1 MFLIFFIFL
10 FHSSLSISQPL
21 HLAIKTGSSITTFS
35 GQSSGA
41 TTWDSTKVGFGEP
54 VFSTAMSGYIES
66 LTDPSFQGQILIL
79 TYPLIGNYGVPRLMS
94 NSTSLCA
101 PYLAPESH
109 ESHRIQIAGLIVS
122 SLIDGTDIDSVQ
134 TLRQWLIS
142 EGIPVITGVN
152 TRKLVQFLTKQK
164 STSTSVITTNIHAT
178 EIQAIPHQLLLQPR
192 CSAFSCISKSS
203 NSKSKSKSTW
213 SRTRILVLDFG
224 VKHSIIRSLLKYNV
238 DVAVVPFDTNLRE
251 EMLRNPYHGLVL
263 SNGPG
268 DPTRHHKS
276 IAHIRDVLVTASK
289 NDQFFHLPVLGIC
302 LGFQLLSL
310 ALNEN
315 KNETLPIATIR
326 KLSFGHRGFNHPVMV
341 HSSNTANT
349 KTNNSKIG
357 YLTSQNHGYSVQF
370 SNQINNQKNYF
381 KQWFVNLHDGTSAGM
396 YFKNRPL
403 MAVQFHPEGG
413 GGPHDT
419 IFIFKTFIS
428 LAKKY
433 STSPRSTRKTE
444 THKDKNPL
452 PELTSSLASSSEPW
466 PPFRLENNFTAPS
479 YSKHQTI
486 LILGSGGIMIGQAGE
501 FDYAGSQALKTLRA
515 RGIQTILVNPNVASS
530 QTSKGLADIVYFIP
544 LEPDSVEQV
553 LLKHPEITGIL
564 LSFGGQTALNVGLV
578 LDANNI
584 LQQHNVDILGTS
596 ITGIEITEDRNL
608 FKEMLNTINE
618 KAAPSIVVT
627 TLTHGLVSANKIGY
641 PVLIRRA
648 FALGG
653 LGSSFANNA
662 TEFEQ
667 LFILA
672 TTTNDPNGKPAQ
684 IIIDKSLLGWKEI
697 EFDVMRDRYGNVIVI
712 CTIENL
718 DPVGVHTG
726 ESIVIAPSQ
735 TLNDH
740 AYQTLRTASIKIAN
754 AIGLIGECN
763 IQFAINP
770 LSPANTV
777 SFEYTVI
784 EVNPRLS
791 RSSALA
797 SKATGYPIA
806 SIATE
811 LSLGYSLTE
820 LYNPMTGNTTAF
832 FEPVLDYVVV
842 KIPRWDFAMFGN
854 EVDTTISTSMK
865 SIGEAMGIGR
875 TFSEALQKALR
886 MVSSNKQNGFE
897 SNNVCLTNSRDFKT
911 SKDLKDLLMKNLSQ
925 PGEKRMSYIA
935 SAFDHHGMSALE
947 ISSATNGINIFFL
960 DLMKETLRLGQELC
974 KYNQV
979 NELSDAFLRTIKK
992 NGYSDYQ
999 ISNRIC
1005 SNNYN
1010 SKIEC
1015 NTNVIRQWRTKRG
1028 IIPLV
1033 QKIDT
1038 SAGEFEAKSN
1048 YLYMTYADLNLN
1060 SNSKEEIAVSSTTN
1074 KIIVLGSG
1082 KNIFF
1087 FFFLLFS
1094 FFFFFFH

>member
-1 MFLIFFIFL
+1 MFLVFFIFL

-134 TLRQWLIS
+134 TLRQWLIT
-142 EGIPVITGVN
+142 EGIPVISGVN

-178 EIQAIPHQLLLQPR
+178 EIQTMPHQLLLQPR
-192 CSAFSCISKSS
+192 FSAFSCISKLF
-203 NSKSKSKSTW
+203 NSKSMSKSKSTW

-419 IFIFKTFIS
+419 KQIIFKKFIG

-433 STSPRSTRKTE
+433 STSTRSTRKTE
-444 THKDKNPL
+444 THKDKNPI

-530 QTSKGLADIVYFIP
+530 QTSKGLADIVYFVP

-584 LQQHNVDILGTS
+584 LQQHNVAILGTP

-627 TLTHGLVSANKIGY
+627 TLKHGLVSANKIGY

-726 ESIVIAPSQ
+726 ESI
-735 TLNDH
+735 
-740 AYQTLRTASIKIAN
+740 
-754 AIGLIGECN
+754 
-763 IQFAINP
+763 
-770 LSPANTV
+770 
-777 SFEYTVI
+777 
-784 EVNPRLS
+784 
-791 RSSALA
+791 
-797 SKATGYPIA
+797 
-806 SIATE
+806 
-811 LSLGYSLTE
+811 
-820 LYNPMTGNTTAF
+820 GN
-832 FEPVLDYVVV
+832 Y
-842 KIPRWDFAMFGN
+842 R
-854 EVDTTISTSMK
+854 
-865 SIGEAMGIGR
+865 
-875 TFSEALQKALR
+875 
-886 MVSSNKQNGFE
+886 
-897 SNNVCLTNSRDFKT
+897 
-911 SKDLKDLLMKNLSQ
+911 
-925 PGEKRMSYIA
+925 
-935 SAFDHHGMSALE
+935 
-947 ISSATNGINIFFL
+947 
-960 DLMKETLRLGQELC
+960 
-974 KYNQV
+974 
-979 NELSDAFLRTIKK
+979 
-992 NGYSDYQ
+992 
-999 ISNRIC
+999 
-1005 SNNYN
+1005 
-1010 SKIEC
+1010 
-1015 NTNVIRQWRTKRG
+1015 
-1028 IIPLV
+1028 
-1033 QKIDT
+1033 
-1038 SAGEFEAKSN
+1038 
-1048 YLYMTYADLNLN
+1048 
-1060 SNSKEEIAVSSTTN
+1060 
-1074 KIIVLGSG
+1074 
-1082 KNIFF
+1082 
-1087 FFFLLFS
+1087 
-1094 FFFFFFH
+1094 